1 MGKYS
6 GVVWICLPEQEKAC
20 TFAHPSD
27 LFWDSEKL
35 GAVLESPINGITL
48 ARALQEF
55 NEYFQSFFTSCNEPL
70 EVACFFYS
78 VTRIFKNH

>member
-1 MGKYS
+1 VIGRGSSLRAHIGKYS
-6 GVVWICLPEQEKAC
+6 SVVWICLPEQEKAC
-20 TFAHPSD
+20 TLAHPSD

-55 NEYFQSFFTSCNEPL
+55 NEDFQR
-70 EVACFFYS
+70 FFY
-78 VTRIFKNH
+78 